1 MNCDWAMNDDVMN
14 LSVDVSKIES
24 VVVVIVEVVT

>member
-14 LSVDVSKIES
+14 LSVSKIGS
-24 VVVVIVEVVT
+24 VVIVIVEVVT

>member
-14 LSVDVSKIES
+14 LSASKIES